1 MDIID
6 GLLGEHGVFYALFDW
21 YEKSAARAETL
32 ADLQQ
37 ITCPLAVSL
46 ISHAKMED
54 NLLFAALTTDS
65 FLKMPLQVMDREH
78 KGIEQALLGVESCT
92 RREEAL
98 NQVLAAIESAR
109 EHFAKEERILFP
121 RARQVLD
128 EKQLAKL
135 TRRWAEARGVAVF

>member
-21 YEKSAARAETL
+21 YEKSAAQAETL
-32 ADLQQ
+32 EGVQQ
-37 ITCPLAVSL
+37 IARPLAEAL

-54 NLLFAALTTDS
+54 ELLFAALESDS
-65 FLKMPLQVMDREH
+65 FLRMPLQVMDREH
-78 KGIEQALLGVESCT
+78 KGIEQALQGVETCT
-92 RREEAL
+92 RKAEAL
-98 NQVLAAIESAR
+98 EQVLAAIESAR

-135 TRRWAEARGVAVF
+135 TRCWAEARGVAVL

>member
-32 ADLQQ
+32 ADIQQ
-37 ITCPLAVSL
+37 IARPLAEALV
-46 ISHAKMED
+46 SHAKLED
-54 NLLFAALTTDS
+54 ELLFPLLESDN
-65 FLKMPLQVMDREH
+65 FLRMPLLVMEREH
-78 KGIEQALLGVESCT
+78 KGIEQALQGVETCMRKS
-92 RREEAL
+92 EAL
-98 NQVLAAIESAR
+98 NQVLASIEAAR
-109 EHFAKEERILFP
+109 QHFAKEERILFP

-135 TRRWAEARGVAVF
+135 TRQWAEARGVAIL